1 MDMYTDG
8 LITRE
13 ELSEKIGGMKQEIAR
28 LEQEKKL
35 IDTNLSKGDQLE
47 HILADTFKSIEDI
60 PDVSQMTNSQLKRI
74 IEKIEVDHQ
83 GNVDIHLRLLGEL
96 GLNETFLICD
106 THTYNSNVI
115 ERFDE
120 WKNSRQQRLTAA
132 QCAACERY
140 WNCRARCLLL
150 IRCVYIRG
158 YLPADSLRHHK
169 LHQA

>member
-1 MDMYTDG
+1 MYRAKTENLSHEKDISGKFAKLQKTRQKYMDMYTDD

-60 PDVSQMTNSQLKRI
+60 SDASQMTNSQLKRI

-96 GLNETFLICD
+96 GLNETFLIYD
-106 THTYNSNVI
+106 THTYRHDDMSRFRWVI
-115 ERFDE
+115 
-120 WKNSRQQRLTAA
+120 L
-132 QCAACERY
+132 
-140 WNCRARCLLL
+140 
-150 IRCVYIRG
+150 
-158 YLPADSLRHHK
+158 
-169 LHQA
+169 